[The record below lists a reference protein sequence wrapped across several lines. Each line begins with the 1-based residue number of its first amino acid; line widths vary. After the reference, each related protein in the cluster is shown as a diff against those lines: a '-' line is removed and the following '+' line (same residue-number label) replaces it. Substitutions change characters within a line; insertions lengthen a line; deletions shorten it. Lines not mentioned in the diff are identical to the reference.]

1 MNDISRRILA
11 SIGGGVVLLA
21 TYAVVYKWGMT
32 TFEEDPVSYVQ
43 ALQVVLESLTTA
55 GFGGD
60 APWSSTVVNLIV
72 IGMNLTGVL
81 LVFFTVPFFLVPLL
95 EGVFETTAPTTTS
108 LSGHVVV
115 CADSPRET
123 ALQAELAPV
132 GVPSLF
138 VKSDVDVVRDLVNDG
153 VEAVHGDPET
163 TETLE
168 RANVAS
174 ARALVADVDDEANA
188 NIVLAARRLAPDLQI
203 ISVVEDSAT
212 RTYHEHAGADEVV
225 RPRVAVGEQLATKA
239 RGTQLREQLHE
250 ATRATGGLELTEVLV
265 EAGSDLAGRTLSE
278 CAFRQEV
285 GLTVIGGW
293 FHGEFVAPV
302 PPDRK
307 LVAQTVLLV
316 AGEPDAGRLRLTSLR
331 HRSDPRKSC
340 ERVVVAGYGVVGR
353 TVAESLTAGGVDVTV
368 VDREQGDGV
377 DVVGDIT
384 DTETLRAADVA
395 GADSVVL
402 ALSRD
407 SLAVFAAL
415 VIDEHGPDVETLV
428 RADNVEYV
436 QRCYDAGVEYALA
449 TADVTAHMVT
459 ARLSAPVD
467 DHPGDS
473 PAVARTTVGG
483 LAGRRLGDA
492 DIRERTGATVVAVE
506 RNGTVHANPD
516 PAFELE
522 AGDVLIVVGSQRA
535 TSDVTRA
542 FDDTGTGR

>member
-21 TYAVVYKWGMT
+21 TYAVVYQWGMT

-60 APWSSTVVNLIV
+60 APWLSTVVNLIV

-95 EGVFETTAPTTTS
+95 EGVFETA
-108 LSGHVVV
+108 
-115 CADSPRET
+115 

-138 VKSDVDVVRDLVNDG
+138 VKSD
-153 VEAVHGDPET
+153 
-163 TETLE
+163 
-168 RANVAS
+168 
-174 ARALVADVDDEANA
+174 
-188 NIVLAARRLAPDLQI
+188 
-203 ISVVEDSAT
+203 
-212 RTYHEHAGADEVV
+212 
-225 RPRVAVGEQLATKA
+225 
-239 RGTQLREQLHE
+239 
-250 ATRATGGLELTEVLV
+250 
-265 EAGSDLAGRTLSE
+265 
-278 CAFRQEV
+278 
-285 GLTVIGGW
+285 
-293 FHGEFVAPV
+293 
-302 PPDRK
+302 
-307 LVAQTVLLV
+307 
-316 AGEPDAGRLRLTSLR
+316 
-331 HRSDPRKSC
+331 
-340 ERVVVAGYGVVGR
+340 
-353 TVAESLTAGGVDVTV
+353 
-368 VDREQGDGV
+368 V

-428 RADNVEYV
+428 RA
-436 QRCYDAGVEYALA
+436 
-449 TADVTAHMVT
+449 
-459 ARLSAPVD
+459 
-467 DHPGDS
+467 GDS

-492 DIRERTGATVVAVE
+492 AIRERTGATVVAVE

-542 FDDTGTGR
+542 FDHTGTGR